1 MPEARAFKPGLVI
14 AFRNPAQGAL
24 AIEPPVSLIPFVTA
38 QCSWSRAF
46 IAFAIGSDEDIGFHN
61 SASLV
66 ATSNIPRVSTA
77 SACARSRRRSRS
89 ARHWRPRLDDRARQL
104 RLD

>member
-46 IAFAIGSDEDIGFHN
+46 IAFAIGSDEDVGFHR

-77 SACARSRRRSRS
+77 IACARSRHHSRS
-89 ARHWRPRLDDRARQL
+89 VKHWHPQGDD
-104 RLD
+104 